1 MTVARTAVLALDCA
15 EPEVLAEFYAGLLG
29 GQVRPTDDPDRIEV
43 AGPDGALLAFLRD
56 HGFAPP
62 SWPRPEDSQQAHL
75 LVYVEP
81 GEVDAAEREAV
92 SLGAT
97 PVDASNIGGPRESR
111 LLADPA
117 GHSFLLLARSGEA
130 PGAQPSG

>member
-1 MTVARTAVLALDCA
+1 MADFRTAVLALDCA
-15 EPEVLAEFYAGLLG
+15 EPTELAQFYAGLLG
-29 GQVRPTDDPDRIEV
+29 GRVRPTDDPDRIEV
-43 AGPDGALLAFLRD
+43 VGQDGSVLAFLRD

-75 LVYVEP
+75 LVYVDP

-117 GHSFLLLARSGEA
+117 GHSFLLLARKPEPAAEG
-130 PGAQPSG
+130 PFG